1 MIRKLLKLFIR
12 KLLKLFRVHRSVYLS
27 NFIVYLKNIIRGK
40 KWTQFYEDLMDESVK
55 NDKDIFGKPEDM
67 QHHLEYM
74 KTKGLQP
81 ESRFLDYGC
90 GSGVSGKSFI
100 EYLNE
105 NNYTGVDI
113 SNEAIKVACEMV
125 NDNTAL
131 KEKNPDFKYIMNAD
145 MESLKGYEFDYIF
158 ANSVFTHMP
167 LKDINYMLKQLKTCI
182 HKGSIY
188 YSTICPTEGKSKMVK
203 FRDWRHSVDAVK
215 KVAEENG
222 YECKVHSDWD
232 QKIKSLNRDSD
243 WVHKIKSLNQEGRD
257 TMLSFQLRA

>member
-12 KLLKLFRVHRSVYLS
+12 KLLKLLGVYNSKFLT
-27 NFIVYLKNIIRGK
+27 NFIIYFKNIIRGK
-40 KWTQFYEDLMDESVK
+40 NWTQYYEDLMDESVK
-55 NDKDIFGKPEDM
+55 NDKEIYGNPEDM
-67 QHHLEYM
+67 QFHLEYM

-81 ESRFLDYGC
+81 ESRLLDYGC

-125 NDNTAL
+125 SDNTAL

-145 MESLKGYEFDYIF
+145 MDSLKGCEFDYIF

-167 LKDINYMLKQLKTCI
+167 LEDINYMLKQLKSNI

-188 YSTICPTEGKSKMVK
+188 YATFCRTEGKSKMVK
-203 FRDWRHSVDAVK
+203 FRDWRHSVDAIK
-215 KVAEENG
+215 EVAEQNG
-222 YECKVHSDWD
+222 YECKVHSDWG
-232 QKIKSLNRDSD
+232 QKIKSLNLDRVTSD
-243 WVHKIKSLNQEGRD
+243 KTRD
-257 TMLSFQLRA
+257 TMVSFQLQE

>member
-1 MIRKLLKLFIR
+1 MIRKLLKLFR
-12 KLLKLFRVHRSVYLS
+12 LHKSKYLS
-27 NFIVYLKNIIRGK
+27 NFIIYFKNKIRGK
-40 KWTQFYEDLMDESVK
+40 NWSQFYENLMDESVRS
-55 NDKDIFGKPEDM
+55 DKDIYGKPEDKKF
-67 QHHLEYM
+67 HLEYL

-90 GSGVSGKSFI
+90 GSGVSGKNFI

-113 SNEAIKVACEMV
+113 SNEAIKVACEKV

-145 MESLKGYEFDYIF
+145 MEPLKGNEFDYIL

-167 LKDINYMLKQLKTCI
+167 LEDINFMLKQLKTYI

-188 YSTICPTEGKSKMVK
+188 YATILKTEGKSKMVE
-203 FRDWRHSVDAVK
+203 FRTWRHSVEAIK
-215 KVAEENG
+215 KIADVND
-222 YECKVHSDWD
+222 YECKVQSDYWVLHSDPER
-232 QKIKSLNRDSD
+232 I
-243 WVHKIKSLNQEGRD
+243 D
-257 TMLSFQLRA
+257 TMLSFQLRE